1 MESKA
6 PEQVN
11 LDTVLSVSWSA
22 VIIGAGPAGAI
33 CALMLA
39 RAGHKVLVLDK
50 HEFPRHKICGDQ
62 LIPDSLKLLERLGI
76 LDRVTPHGVAQDR
89 IRVFSPG
96 QIDILVP
103 GRFLGI
109 RRYELDHI
117 LMQTAVEAGATFAQG
132 SVVDIA
138 PSPTGEAQ
146 VVVEDVAS
154 PLRARIVVL
163 ATGAS
168 VNLADRL
175 GLIERRRPSAVAMRA
190 YFESDY
196 RLDESI
202 LSYDQSLVPGYAWI
216 FRVSDRVYN
225 IGCGLRFGPEGDS
238 PDNLR
243 PRIAAFLRE
252 FPLARELVRRGRRVS
267 EFRGAPLRCGL
278 DGTRGFV
285 RDNLVCVGEVI
296 GTTFPF
302 TGEGI
307 GKAMHSGLI
316 AAEVVSRVLQADD
329 PGLLQDYTDRIDAEI
344 RPLYY
349 GYRVAER
356 WLGNPR
362 LNDFVARRICRSR
375 YMQEKLAEF
384 VAESGDPRVLFTWS
398 SVVKSFWK

>member
-1 MESKA
+1 
-6 PEQVN
+6 
-11 LDTVLSVSWSA
+11 

-33 CALMLA
+33 CALILA
-39 RAGHKVLVLDK
+39 RAGHQVLVLDK

-62 LIPDSLKLLERLGI
+62 LIPDSLKLLERVGI
-76 LDRVTPHGVAQDR
+76 LDRVTPRGVSQDR

-96 QIDILVP
+96 RISFVVP

-109 RRYELDHI
+109 RRHEFDHI
-117 LMQTAVEAGATFAQG
+117 LMQSAVEAGASFAQG
-132 SVVDIA
+132 SVLDIV
-138 PSPTGEAQ
+138 PSHTGEAQ
-146 VVVEDVAS
+146 VIVENVAS
-154 PLRARIVVL
+154 PLRARVVIL

-168 VNLADRL
+168 VHLADKL

-190 YFESDY
+190 YYESDY
-196 RLDESI
+196 PLEESI
-202 LSYDQSLVPGYAWI
+202 LSYDRSLVPGYAWI
-216 FRVSDRVYN
+216 FRVSDRVCN
-225 IGCGLRFGPEGDS
+225 VGCGIRLGAEGGS
-238 PDNLR
+238 PDDLR

-285 RDNLVCVGEVI
+285 RANVVCVGEVI

-316 AAEVVSRVLQADD
+316 AAEVVSRALQADD
-329 PGLLQDYTDRIDAEI
+329 PGLLHEYADRIDTEI
-344 RPLYY
+344 RPLYH
-349 GYRVAER
+349 GYRVAES
-356 WLGNPR
+356 WLGKPR

-375 YMQEKLAEF
+375 HMQEKLAEF
-384 VAESGDPRVLFTWS
+384 AAESGDPRALFSWS
-398 SVVKSFWK
+398 SVARSFFK

>member
-1 MESKA
+1 MTDLSQK
-6 PEQVN
+6 QLQN
-11 LDTVLSVSWSA
+11 LPASRWDVI
-22 VIIGAGPAGAI
+22 IIGAGPAGAI
-33 CALMLA
+33 CALTLA
-39 RAGHKVLVLDK
+39 RAGHQVLVLDK

-62 LIPDSLKLLERLGI
+62 LIPDSLKLLDRLGI

-96 QIDILVP
+96 RVNFAVP

-117 LMQTAVEAGATFAQG
+117 LMQAAVDAGATFAQG

-138 PSPTGEAQ
+138 PSHSGEAQ
-146 VVVEDVAS
+146 VIVEDAAS
-154 PLRARIVVL
+154 PLRARVVVL

-168 VNLADRL
+168 VHLADKL
-175 GLIERRRPSAVAMRA
+175 GLVERRRPSAVAMRA

-196 RLDESI
+196 QFDEII
-202 LSYDQSLVPGYAWI
+202 LSYDRSLVPGYAWI

-225 IGCGLRFGPEGDS
+225 IGCGLRLGSKGDS
-238 PDNLR
+238 PDSLR
-243 PRIAAFLRE
+243 PRIAAFLRG

-267 EFRGAPLRCGL
+267 EFRGAALRCGL

-285 RDNLVCVGEVI
+285 RDNVVCVGEVI

-316 AAEVVSRVLQADD
+316 AAEVVSRALKADD
-329 PGLLQDYTDRIDAEI
+329 PGQLHDYADRIDTEI

-349 GYRVAER
+349 GYRIAES

-384 VAESGDPRVLFTWS
+384 ASESGDPRTLFSWS
-398 SVVKSFWK
+398 SVAKSFLK